1 MSLKNKVLLL
11 VIIVVILALS
21 PTIFINTRTNREA
34 LYNSAMNI
42 SQNYFYDVS
51 STFDN
56 IFTSTTVGTVSL
68 SDIATVSYDLYSTG
82 SVTDVATNLRKII
95 YRFHKSQ
102 LGLHHVIANGI
113 YFEPDI
119 INNNP
124 YMRGLYSLY
133 LYDVGNTG
141 NMQPKIETANDNYN
155 QEEFYSLALPEN
167 WNREAKR
174 PRTIYYSSP

>member
-56 IFTSTTVGTVSL
+56 IFASTSVGTVSL

-82 SVTDVATNLRKII
+82 AVRDVATNLRKII
-95 YRFHKSQ
+95 YRLSEQDDQH
-102 LGLHHVIANGI
+102 
-113 YFEPDI
+113 P
-119 INNNP
+119 
-124 YMRGLYSLY
+124 
-133 LYDVGNTG
+133 
-141 NMQPKIETANDNYN
+141 
-155 QEEFYSLALPEN
+155 
-167 WNREAKR
+167 
-174 PRTIYYSSP
+174 